1 MSAAYDAE
9 AAHQRVITW
18 PPADGV
24 LDLRTLVRL
33 GTLAPS
39 SHNTQPWLFRIGDE
53 TIEIAP
59 DLTRRCQVVD
69 PDDAHLF
76 KSLGCAAETIV
87 QAAAAAGHAT
97 EVRVDPGGT
106 ITLRFRP
113 ADGLDGS
120 LAPAIP
126 VRQCTRRAFDGRSIE
141 PAQRDALA
149 AAGTGDG
156 VRVVLVEDAAMLAAI
171 GDLVAEGNRAQL
183 TDPAFRAELFR
194 WVRCTA
200 GEAIAAGDGLS
211 SFAAGQ
217 PALPRWLVRLLLP
230 VAMTASGQV
239 ARDRDHL
246 GTTPMLAAFV
256 APRDDIPVWIAIGRC
271 YQRLALRAVLSGI
284 RHAHINQPI
293 EVRALRSRLHAAL
306 GLGAGEHALL
316 LLRLGYGAAAPFSL
330 RRPLAAVL
338 RPA

>member
-1 MSAAYDAE
+1 MSAAYHAE
-9 AAHQRVITW
+9 AARQRAIPW
-18 PPADGV
+18 PPADGR

-39 SHNTQPWLFRIGDE
+39 SHNTQPWLFRIHDAA
-53 TIEIAP
+53 IEIAP
-59 DLTRRCQVVD
+59 DLTRRCPVVD

-76 KSLGCAAETIV
+76 KSLGCATETIV
-87 QAAAAAGHAT
+87 QAAAAAGHAS
-97 EVRVDPGGT
+97 EVTVEPGGT

-113 ADGLDGS
+113 AEGVDGS
-120 LAPAIP
+120 LAAAIP
-126 VRQCTRRAFDGRSIE
+126 ERQCTRRGFDGRPIA

-149 AAGTGDG
+149 AADDG
-156 VRVVLVEDAAMLAAI
+156 ARVVLVEDAATRAAI

-200 GEAIAAGDGLS
+200 REAIATGDGLS
-211 SFAAGQ
+211 AFAAGR

-230 VAMTASGQV
+230 VAVTASGQV
-239 ARDRDHL
+239 ARDREHL
-246 GTTPMLAAFV
+246 ATTPMLAAIV
-256 APRDDIPVWIAIGRC
+256 SVRDDIAGWIAVGRC
-271 YQRLALRAVLSGI
+271 YQLLALRATLLGI

-293 EVRALRSRLHAAL
+293 EVRALRPRLHAVL

-316 LLRLGYGAAAPFSL
+316 LLRLGYGPAAPFSL
-330 RRPLAAVL
+330 RRTLAAVL
-338 RPA
+338 GPA

>member
-9 AAHQRVITW
+9 AARQRAIPW
-18 PPADGV
+18 PAAGGA
-24 LDLRTLVRL
+24 LDLRALARL

-53 TIEIAP
+53 MIQVAP
-59 DLTRRCQVVD
+59 DLTRRCPVVD

-97 EVRVDPGGT
+97 AMRIEPGGS
-106 ITLRFRP
+106 ITLSFR
-113 ADGLDGS
+113 AAEGLDGT
-120 LAPAIP
+120 LAAAIP
-126 VRQCTRRAFDGRSIE
+126 QRQCTRRCFDGRPIA
-141 PAQRDALA
+141 PGQRKALA
-149 AAGTGDG
+149 AAGTGEG
-156 VRVVLVEDAAMLAAI
+156 VRVALVEDAAVRGAI
-171 GDLVAEGNRAQL
+171 GDLVAAGNRAQL
-183 TDPAFRAELFR
+183 GDPAFRAELFA

-200 GEAIAAGDGLS
+200 GEAIATGDGLS

-230 VAMTASGQV
+230 VVLTASAQV
-239 ARDRDHL
+239 ARDSEHL
-246 GTTPMLAAFV
+246 ATTPMLAAFV
-256 APRDDIPVWIAIGRC
+256 AVSDDIPAWIEIGRC
-271 YQRLALRAVLSGI
+271 YQRLALRATLAGI

-293 EVRALRSRLHAAL
+293 EVRDLRPHLHAAL
-306 GLGAGEHALL
+306 GLGPGEQALL

-330 RRPLAAVL
+330 RRPLDAML
-338 RPA
+338 RPV

>member
-1 MSAAYDAE
+1 MSATYDAE
-9 AAHQRVITW
+9 AARQRAIPW

-24 LDLRTLVRL
+24 LDLRTLVCL

-39 SHNTQPWLFRIGDE
+39 SHNTQPWLFRLHDDA
-53 TIEIAP
+53 IEIAP
-59 DLTRRCQVVD
+59 DLTRRCPVVD

-97 EVRVDPGGT
+97 DVAADPGGT
-106 ITLRFRP
+106 ITLRFRR

-120 LAPAIP
+120 LAPAIAR
-126 VRQCTRRAFDGRSIE
+126 RQCTRRDFDGRSID

-149 AAGTGDG
+149 ATGTGDG
-156 VRVVLVEDAAMLAAI
+156 VRIVPVEDEARRAAI
-171 GDLVAEGNRAQL
+171 GELVAEGNRVQL

-230 VAMTASGQV
+230 LVLTAAAQV
-239 ARDRDHL
+239 ARDRKHL
-246 GTTPMLAAFV
+246 ATTPMLAAFV
-256 APRDDIPVWIAIGRC
+256 AARDDIPAWIEIGRS
-271 YQRLALRAVLSGI
+271 YQRLALRATLLGI
-284 RHAHINQPI
+284 RHAHINQPV
-293 EVRALRSRLHAAL
+293 EVRTLRPRLHAAL
-306 GLGAGEHALL
+306 GLAPREHALL
-316 LLRLGYGAAAPFSL
+316 LLRLGYGEPATFSL
-330 RRPLAAVL
+330 RRTLDAVL

>member
-1 MSAAYDAE
+1 M
-9 AAHQRVITW
+9 
-18 PPADGV
+18 
-24 LDLRTLVRL
+24 LDLTTLVRL

-39 SHNTQPWLFRIGDE
+39 SHNTQPWVFRIRDAA
-53 TIEIAP
+53 IEIAP
-59 DLTRRCQVVD
+59 DLTRRCPVVD

-97 EVRVDPGGT
+97 DIAVDAAGT
-106 ITLRFRP
+106 ITLRFRR
-113 ADGLDGS
+113 AEGLDGS
-120 LAPAIP
+120 LAAAIP
-126 VRQCTRRAFDGRSIE
+126 ERQCTRRDFDGHSIG
-141 PAQRDALA
+141 PADRDALA
-149 AAGTGDG
+149 AAGASEAA
-156 VRVVLVEDAAMLAAI
+156 RVVLVEDAATRTAI
-171 GDLVAEGNRAQL
+171 GELVAEGNRAQL

-200 GEAIAAGDGLS
+200 REALATGDGVS

-230 VAMTASGQV
+230 VVLTAWAQV
-239 ARDRDHL
+239 ARDRQHL
-246 GTTPMLAAFV
+246 ATTPMLAAIV
-256 APRDDIPVWIAIGRC
+256 APRDTIPDWIAAGRC
-271 YQRLALRAVLSGI
+271 YQRLALCATRLGI

-293 EVRALRSRLHAAL
+293 EVRALRPRLNAAL
-306 GLGAGEHALL
+306 DLGPDEHALL

-338 RPA
+338 DRG